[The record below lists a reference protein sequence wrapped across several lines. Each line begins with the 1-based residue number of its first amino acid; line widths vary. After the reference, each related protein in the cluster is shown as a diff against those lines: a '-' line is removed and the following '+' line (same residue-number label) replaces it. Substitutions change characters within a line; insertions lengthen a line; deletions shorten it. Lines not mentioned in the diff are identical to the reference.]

1 MSPARVRHTGR
12 DGESPAAVLIVSS
25 DGGLRSDLVEVVKG
39 EGLNSM
45 RATGRDSAL
54 PLLDGDEADV
64 VVLDLDPHSAL
75 GADFCWEIRE
85 RTTAPLL
92 VLANEG
98 EEAALVRGLE
108 IGADAFLVKPFTVG
122 ILLAQLYALLR
133 RIGEFHTGHA
143 GQIDSGGLRINVV
156 RHEVTLDGER
166 VDLTPTEYRILSCL
180 VRNAGRAISHRSL
193 LRQAQGYESETSEA
207 REILKVHI
215 HNLRSKIEPDPKSPR
230 FIVGVRGFGYLF
242 ERRRLER
249 GDLDK
254 VVGP

>member
-1 MSPARVRHTGR
+1 MNPAGTRGTGR
-12 DGESPAAVLIVSS
+12 DGESPAAVLVVSS
-25 DGGLRSDLVEVVKG
+25 NGDLRRDLTEVVRG
-39 EGLNSM
+39 EGLNPM

-54 PLLDGDEADV
+54 PLLDGDEADL
-64 VVLDLDPHSAL
+64 VVLDLDPRSAL

-92 VLANEG
+92 VLADKG
-98 EEAALVRGLE
+98 EEAALVHGLE

-133 RIGEFHTGHA
+133 RIGEFRTGHA
-143 GQIDSGGLRINVV
+143 GQLDSGGLRINVV

-215 HNLRSKIEPDPKSPR
+215 HNLRGKIEPEPKTPR
-230 FIVGVRGFGYLF
+230 FILGVRGFGYLF
-242 ERRRLER
+242 ERRRHER
-249 GDLDK
+249 QDLDK
-254 VVGP
+254 VVAV

>member
-1 MSPARVRHTGR
+1 MSAAEAVHLGR
-12 DGESPAAVLIVSS
+12 DGQSPAAVLVVSS
-25 DGGLRSDLVEVVKG
+25 DRDLRRHLAQVVEG
-39 EGLNSM
+39 EGLNLL
-45 RATGRDSAL
+45 RAPDRDSAL

-64 VVLDLDPHSAL
+64 VVLDLDPSGAL

-92 VLANEG
+92 VLASEG
-98 EEAALVRGLE
+98 EEAALVHGLE

-122 ILLAQLYALLR
+122 ILLAQVYALLR
-133 RIGEFHTGHA
+133 RIGEFRTGHA
-143 GQIDSGGLRINVV
+143 GQIDSAGLRINVI

-215 HNLRSKIEPDPKSPR
+215 HNLRGKIEPEPKTPR
-230 FIVGVRGFGYLF
+230 FILGVRGFGYMF
-242 ERRRLER
+242 ERRRYER
-249 GDLDK
+249 QDLDE
-254 VVGP
+254 VVAS